1 MLAHY
6 GDFENALESSA
17 SGCILGLRNQI
28 SSYGTRIAFWMGIP
42 QDCGLLQSMLQAMQ
56 QTATPAP
63 ASPSFAGLLAAL
75 ATPAQQRALAWNDDD
90 LADDVATLSYE
101 RALRAHARYIPVDPA
116 DLSDRSLL
124 KPANPGPLHSNEV
137 HPPDAPPY
145 APGVTPQTATDRRL
159 PQSSADSQAEA
170 TLGLP
175 TALERNLKSASITI
189 RLSKAE
195 SAQLRR
201 RAAEAGL
208 TVSAYLRSCTFEA
221 ESLRALVKD
230 TLAQLR
236 SAPVQDKR
244 VPVDTA
250 RRSWFQWWEQFW
262 SRMRASRRIVQA

>member
-1 MLAHY
+1 
-6 GDFENALESSA
+6 
-17 SGCILGLRNQI
+17 
-28 SSYGTRIAFWMGIP
+28 
-42 QDCGLLQSMLQAMQ
+42 
-56 QTATPAP
+56 
-63 ASPSFAGLLAAL
+63 
-75 ATPAQQRALAWNDDD
+75 
-90 LADDVATLSYE
+90 
-101 RALRAHARYIPVDPA
+101 
-116 DLSDRSLL
+116 
-124 KPANPGPLHSNEV
+124 
-137 HPPDAPPY
+137 
-145 APGVTPQTATDRRL
+145 L